1 MADTPPP
8 DDTLVERLQSAN
20 RTLARDN
27 ANLLE
32 KIDSL
37 QWRLNATIVDL
48 LRAERHIP
56 DMTREIDRAEKNL
69 NHVKTRAV
77 AYKR

>member
-1 MADTPPP
+1 MP
-8 DDTLVERLQSAN
+8 DDTLLERLQSAN
-20 RTLARDN
+20 QRLAQDN
-27 ANLLE
+27 AQLLD

-48 LRAERHIP
+48 LRAERHIH
-56 DMTREIDRAEKNL
+56 DITRELDRVEKNL
-69 NHVKTRAV
+69 GSVKSRAI

>member
-1 MADTPPP
+1 MP
-8 DDTLVERLQSAN
+8 DDTLLERLQSAN
-20 RTLARDN
+20 LRLAEDN
-27 ANLLE
+27 AKLLE

-48 LRAERHIP
+48 LRAERHIH
-56 DMTREIDRAEKNL
+56 DITRELDRAEKNL
-69 NHVKTRAV
+69 NHVKTRAQ

>member
-1 MADTPPP
+1 VADTSPP

-20 RTLARDN
+20 RTLAKDN
-27 ANLLE
+27 AQLLE

-48 LRAERHIP
+48 LRAERHIH
-56 DMTREIDRAEKNL
+56 DITRELDRAEKNL
-69 NHVKTRAV
+69 NFVKDRAL

>member
-1 MADTPPP
+1 VADTPPP

-20 RTLARDN
+20 RTLAKDN
-27 ANLLE
+27 AQLLE

-48 LRAERHIP
+48 LRAERHIH
-56 DMTREIDRAEKNL
+56 DITRELDRAEKTL
-69 NHVKTRAV
+69 NFVKDRAL

>member
-20 RTLARDN
+20 RTLAKDN
-27 ANLLE
+27 AQLLE

-48 LRAERHIP
+48 LRAERHIH
-56 DMTREIDRAEKNL
+56 DITRELDRAEKNL
-69 NHVKTRAV
+69 NFVKDRAL

>member
-1 MADTPPP
+1 MADTSPP

-20 RTLARDN
+20 QRLAQDN

-48 LRAERHIP
+48 LRAERHIH
-56 DMTREIDRAEKNL
+56 DMTRELDRAEKNL
-69 NHVKTRAV
+69 NSVKTRAV

>member
-1 MADTPPP
+1 MP
-8 DDTLVERLQSAN
+8 DDTLIERLQSAN
-20 RTLARDN
+20 RRLAEDN

-37 QWRLNATIVDL
+37 QWQLNATIVDL
-48 LRAERHIP
+48 LRAERHIH
-56 DMTREIDRAEKNL
+56 DMTRELDRAEKNL
-69 NHVKTRAV
+69 GFVKSRAI